1 MASTNV
7 STPAASSQ
15 SPTPRRFG
23 RFSLVRLLG
32 RSLRTMAWQVSES
45 DRGPDLVLVLP
56 RIVPQGEGN
65 VERWAQRARKAA
77 RLDHP
82 NLAPVLEIG
91 LHEGWPF
98 ALYELGDH
106 STVSDRIGSTG
117 LPPSESAAL
126 ASQILHGLAFIHDAG
141 AVHRD
146 PQSFA
151 VLVSDRGVARVM
163 GAEVACI
170 ESAPSGEID
179 TQSLH
184 AQRAAARD
192 DVLQVGLLMHHLLTG
207 RPALDD
213 ADTARVA
220 ERLPPTGREIVR
232 LPFATPWPIPEPLRV
247 IVNRATDRQQRQR
260 YHSARTL
267 AQALD
272 GWLQSDESNQG
283 GPLATLQDRMRSLGV
298 LPSLPGSAE
307 RAARL
312 ALMEQGRN
320 DELAEVLLGDVALT
334 FELLRAVN
342 TAQMRATQLSGSGS
356 VLTIRR
362 TIAMI
367 GLDGV
372 RRVAQNLRPW
382 PGPLSP
388 LHAGELERV
397 LERVRRAARV
407 AVSIRPRGYD
417 AEVVYLITLLQNLGR
432 LVLQYHFADEALQ
445 MHRLQQPAPPIRPG
459 DPEEPGMSEQAAAMA
474 VLGVDLE
481 VIGSAVARWWGLDD
495 SVLHMMRRLSPGATA
510 HHPERDDDYLRLTAS
525 CANDAVDATLLPA
538 HRVQGALQNVVHRY
552 GRMLELAL
560 RDLQAALQLV
570 PPTGAAPAPAAPT
583 EDEAAGV
590 AEEARGLP

>member
-1 MASTNV
+1 MASTSV
-7 STPAASSQ
+7 STPSAASQ
-15 SPTPRRFG
+15 SPAPRRFG

-32 RSLRTMAWQVSES
+32 RSVRTMAWQVSEA
-45 DRGPDLVLVLP
+45 DRGPDLVLLLP
-56 RIVPQGEGN
+56 RVVPQGEGN

-106 STVSDRIGSTG
+106 GTLSDRIGSKG

-126 ASQILHGLAFIHDAG
+126 AGQILHGLAFVHDAG

-146 PQSFA
+146 LQSFA

-170 ESAPSGEID
+170 ESAPNGEID

-207 RPALDD
+207 QPALGD

-267 AQALD
+267 ARALE

-283 GPLATLQDRMRSLGV
+283 GPLAMLQDRLRSLGV
-298 LPSLPGSAE
+298 LPSSPGGAE

-320 DELAEVLLGDVALT
+320 DELAEVLLGDVALS

-342 TAQMRATQLSGSGS
+342 TAQVRGAQLSGSGP

-362 TIAMI
+362 AIAMI

-372 RRVAQNLRPW
+372 RRVALTLRPW

-432 LVLQYHFADEALQ
+432 LVVQYHFADEALQ
-445 MHRLQQPAPPIRPG
+445 IHKLRQPAPPLQPG
-459 DPEEPGMSEQAAAMA
+459 DPEEPGMSEQAASMA
-474 VLGVDLE
+474 VLGVDLDA
-481 VIGSAVARWWGLDD
+481 IGNAVARWWGLDD
-495 SVLHMMRRLSPGATA
+495 SVLHMMRRVSPGVTV
-510 HHPERDDDYLRLTAS
+510 HHPERDDDVLRLTAS
-525 CANDAVDATLLPA
+525 CANDAVEAAALPA
-538 HRVQGALQNVVHRY
+538 HRVHGALQGVVQRY
-552 GRMLELAL
+552 GRVLELAL

-570 PPTGAAPAPAAPT
+570 PPA
-583 EDEAAGV
+583 EAATASGV
-590 AEEARGLP
+590 PATAVAASEPKDLP